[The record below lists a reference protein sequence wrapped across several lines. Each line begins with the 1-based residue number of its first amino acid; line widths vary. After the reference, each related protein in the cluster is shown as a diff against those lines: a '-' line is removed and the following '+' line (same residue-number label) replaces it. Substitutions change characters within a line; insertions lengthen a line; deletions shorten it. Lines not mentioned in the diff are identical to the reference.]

1 MLLDVPAG
9 GSTGNG
15 GGACALAGAAV
26 ISVVVAAASTE
37 PASHARIQGMTY
49 PPVIQSRNPGTCR
62 TGSWDATPCGAA
74 ATLSDPAFQVL
85 STGSAGS
92 GRVIR
97 APWAASRRRRPGQPR
112 PARVNSTLGNDRS
125 CANNFVGYRCPQC
138 TGSSL
143 CCPLLN
149 GPVDLPMAAA
159 TTSTS
164 TSRVIPPTP

>member
-49 PPVIQSRNPGTCR
+49 PPVSSNRETQARAG
-62 TGSWDATPCGAA
+62 TGSWDATRCGAA

-97 APWAASRRRRPGQPR
+97 APWAASRETAAGSAPTRR
-112 PARVNSTLGNDRS
+112 STRQNGRAS
-125 CANNFVGYRCPQC
+125 CRERG
-138 TGSSL
+138 GE
-143 CCPLLN
+143 
-149 GPVDLPMAAA
+149 
-159 TTSTS
+159 
-164 TSRVIPPTP
+164 